1 MRKVAGLSLKLNIL
15 AGYASQIYVTLVG
28 IAILPLYIKYMG
40 AEAYGLVG
48 FFTMLQAWFTLLDMG
63 LTPTISRETARFKA
77 GAISSL
83 AYRQLFRAL
92 SSIFF
97 GIALVGGGVLMLL
110 SAHIADSWLKVQTLS
125 QFEVQTALQI
135 MAVSVAM
142 RWLGGL
148 YRGVITG
155 AEHIVWLSAYS
166 VVLATLRFVIVL
178 PVMWYFGYTP
188 LVFFTYQL
196 AVALL
201 DTLGMWLKTLTLLPP
216 LDKSVE
222 AIGWSLGPVKPVL
235 KFSIAIAFTSSVWI
249 LVTQTDKF
257 ILSSILPLSDYGH
270 FTMAVL
276 VASGIMVVSGPI
288 SGAIMPRMARLY
300 TEGKLDELVLVYRN
314 ATQLVSILA
323 GTAAITL
330 VFCAEP
336 LLAAWTGDAV
346 LAKQIAPILKLYAVG
361 NGLMAVGAFPYYLQY
376 AIGNLKYHL
385 IGAAGMVVVLIPSVI
400 VAANMYGGLGAG
412 FVWLLMNLLF
422 LLGWVAYVHYKMM
435 PGMHVGWLWGDIV
448 KVVAPGVAVALLVS
462 QVGFDTSGLLN
473 GLLYS
478 LFLGGAVLCAIMV
491 FSYYVF
497 PLTLLKKVR
506 G

>member
-1 MRKVAGLSLKLNIL
+1 
-15 AGYASQIYVTLVG
+15 
-28 IAILPLYIKYMG
+28 
-40 AEAYGLVG
+40 
-48 FFTMLQAWFTLLDMG
+48 
-63 LTPTISRETARFKA
+63 
-77 GAISSL
+77 
-83 AYRQLFRAL
+83 
-92 SSIFF
+92 
-97 GIALVGGGVLMLL
+97 
-110 SAHIADSWLKVQTLS
+110 
-125 QFEVQTALQI
+125 

-216 LDKSVE
+216 LDKGVE

-249 LVTQTDKF
+249 LVTQTDKL